1 MDIDHY
7 YNLIKD
13 KSTYR
18 LFIVFGVSKQASQ
31 ALPASDTIFE
41 TVPHITVSMIH
52 RCLLLYHR
60 QENIYY
66 VLHVKRYLFG

>member
-1 MDIDHY
+1 MDINYY
-7 YNLIKD
+7 YNLIKEWR

-31 ALPASDTIFE
+31 ALPFE

-52 RCLLLYHR
+52 RCLL
-60 QENIYY
+60 IYS
-66 VLHVKRYLFG
+66 